1 MKKISMADVLEMP
14 AAERLLFVQDVWD
27 SLAALPEAVPLTP
40 AQRDE
45 LDRRLEA
52 FHADPDAGSPWEEV
66 RVRLPASS

>member
-14 AAERLLFVQDVWD
+14 AQERLLFVQDVWD
-27 SLAALPEAVPLTP
+27 SLAAIPEAVPLTQ
-40 AQRDE
+40 AERDE

-66 RVRLPASS
+66 RTRLHSSS